1 MSRGSRASTQ
11 NRALAFV
18 FAQTSKGGI
27 YLTQHPTI
35 SRNAPNRGPNPGRW
49 LFAGFTAASLSPL
62 LCRPA
67 SAATIWTK
75 ASDIMKDVYT
85 QILGIS
91 TIAAIVT
98 AAVAL
103 LMMNFSR
110 SGRTVDESRSW
121 LKRIVITW
129 IILNSLGFI
138 MAYVTPFFSGGQW
151 TAP

>member
-1 MSRGSRASTQ
+1 MSRDSRASTQ

-67 SAATIWTK
+67 SAATIWTTE
-75 ASDIMKDVYT
+75 AMNRLEEHLN
-85 QILGIS
+85 Q
-91 TIAAIVT
+91 AAH
-98 AAVAL
+98 
-103 LMMNFSR
+103 
-110 SGRTVDESRSW
+110 DEE
-121 LKRIVITW
+121 
-129 IILNSLGFI
+129 G
-138 MAYVTPFFSGGQW
+138 
-151 TAP
+151 